1 MANNNTSDYK
11 IILIDS
17 SNVFYTNNNTNNFD
31 FYINFNEP
39 LKDVYKIK
47 ILYDAI
53 SFTTSKLHTNADLV
67 DNLDNIYINLNDY
80 DRVRSYLIN
89 PTQNTITNLQYF
101 DSIMIDTNKVKAINQ
116 IDETTMFN
124 DFNENEGDYEFHHTV
139 EAEEFPRIAARFGLN
154 PKDPILRI
162 VQQITDMGKGQE
174 LERALTKQEIKN
186 ELWTWLNTP

>member
-17 SNVFYTNNNTNNFD
+17 SNVFYTNNDTSKFD

-47 ILYDAI
+47 ILYDAV
-53 SFTTSKLHTNADLV
+53 SFTTGNLHTSHNVV

-89 PTQNTITNLQYF
+89 PNTKNVTNLQYF

-124 DFNENEGDYEFHHTV
+124 DFNENEGDYY
-139 EAEEFPRIAARFGLN
+139 LN
-154 PKDPILRI
+154 PVVSQFNRINIQLRDKNNVIIDKILINRFVMKLCI
-162 VQQITDMGKGQE
+162 YYY
-174 LERALTKQEIKN
+174 TKKISQF
-186 ELWTWLNTP
+186 

>member
-17 SNVFYTNNNTNNFD
+17 SNVFYTNNNTNNYD

-47 ILYDAI
+47 ILYDAV
-53 SFTTSKLHTNADLV
+53 SFTTTNLHTHENLV
-67 DNLDNIYINLNDY
+67 NNLDNIYINLNDY

-89 PTQNTITNLQYF
+89 HTENTITNLQYF

-116 IDETTMFN
+116 INETTMFN
-124 DFNENEGDYEFHHTV
+124 DFNENEGDYY
-139 EAEEFPRIAARFGLN
+139 LN
-154 PKDPILRI
+154 PVVSQFNRINIQLRDKNNVI
-162 VQQITDMGKGQE
+162 V
-174 LERALTKQEIKN
+174 TKTLINRFVMKLCIYYYTKKISQF
-186 ELWTWLNTP
+186 

>member
-17 SNVFYTNNNTNNFD
+17 SNVFYTNNDTSKFD

-47 ILYDAI
+47 ILYDAV
-53 SFTTSKLHTNADLV
+53 SFTTIDLHTSANLV

-89 PTQNTITNLQYF
+89 PNTKNVTNLQYF
-101 DSIMIDTNKVKAINQ
+101 DSIMIDTNKVKAINH

-124 DFNENEGDYEFHHTV
+124 DFNENEGDYY
-139 EAEEFPRIAARFGLN
+139 LN
-154 PKDPILRI
+154 PVVSQFNRINIQLRDKNNVI
-162 VQQITDMGKGQE
+162 IDKTLINRFVMKLCIYYY
-174 LERALTKQEIKN
+174 TKKMSQF
-186 ELWTWLNTP
+186 

>member
-17 SNVFYTNNNTNNFD
+17 SNVFYTNNDTSKFD

-47 ILYDAI
+47 ILYDAV
-53 SFTTSKLHTNADLV
+53 SFTTIDLHTSANLV

-89 PTQNTITNLQYF
+89 PNTKNVTNLQYF
-101 DSIMIDTNKVKAINQ
+101 DSIMIDTNKVKAINH

-124 DFNENEGDYEFHHTV
+124 DFNENEGDYY
-139 EAEEFPRIAARFGLN
+139 LN
-154 PKDPILRI
+154 PVVSQFNRINIQLRDKNNVI
-162 VQQITDMGKGQE
+162 IDKTLINRFVMKLCIYYY
-174 LERALTKQEIKN
+174 TKKISQF
-186 ELWTWLNTP
+186 

>member
-17 SNVFYTNNNTNNFD
+17 SNVFYTNNDTSKFD

-47 ILYDAI
+47 ILYDAV
-53 SFTTSKLHTNADLV
+53 SFTTGKLHTQAGLV

-89 PTQNTITNLQYF
+89 PNTKNVTNLQYF

-124 DFNENEGDYEFHHTV
+124 DFNENEGDYY
-139 EAEEFPRIAARFGLN
+139 LN
-154 PKDPILRI
+154 PVVSQFNRINIQLRDKNNVIIDKILINRFVMKLCI
-162 VQQITDMGKGQE
+162 YYY
-174 LERALTKQEIKN
+174 TKKISQF
-186 ELWTWLNTP
+186 

>member
-17 SNVFYTNNNTNNFD
+17 SNVFYTNNDTSKFD

-47 ILYDAI
+47 ILYDAV
-53 SFTTSKLHTNADLV
+53 SFTTIDLHTSANLV

-89 PTQNTITNLQYF
+89 PNTKNVTNLQYF
-101 DSIMIDTNKVKAINQ
+101 DSIMIDTNKVKSIAQFN
-116 IDETTMFN
+116 ETTMFN
-124 DFNENEGDYEFHHTV
+124 DFNENEGDYY
-139 EAEEFPRIAARFGLN
+139 LN
-154 PKDPILRI
+154 PVVSQFNRINIQLRDKNNVI
-162 VQQITDMGKGQE
+162 IDKNLINRFVMKLCIYYY
-174 LERALTKQEIKN
+174 TKKISQF
-186 ELWTWLNTP
+186 

>member
-17 SNVFYTNNNTNNFD
+17 SNVFYTNNDTSKFD

-47 ILYDAI
+47 ILYDAV
-53 SFTTSKLHTNADLV
+53 SFTTIDLHTSANLE

-89 PTQNTITNLQYF
+89 PNTKNVTNLQYF
-101 DSIMIDTNKVKAINQ
+101 DSIMIDTNKVKAISH

-124 DFNENEGDYEFHHTV
+124 DFNENEGDYY
-139 EAEEFPRIAARFGLN
+139 LN
-154 PKDPILRI
+154 PVVSQFNRINIQLRDKNNVI
-162 VQQITDMGKGQE
+162 IDKNLINRFVMKLCIYYY
-174 LERALTKQEIKN
+174 TKKISQF
-186 ELWTWLNTP
+186 

>member
-17 SNVFYTNNNTNNFD
+17 SNVFYTNNDTSKFD

-47 ILYDAI
+47 ILYDAV
-53 SFTTSKLHTNADLV
+53 SFTTIDLHTSANLV

-89 PTQNTITNLQYF
+89 PNTKNVTNLQYF

-124 DFNENEGDYEFHHTV
+124 DFNENEGDYY
-139 EAEEFPRIAARFGLN
+139 LN
-154 PKDPILRI
+154 PVVSQFNRINIQLRDKNNVI
-162 VQQITDMGKGQE
+162 IDKNLINRFVMKLCIYYY
-174 LERALTKQEIKN
+174 TKKISQF
-186 ELWTWLNTP
+186 